1 VQQDL
6 EEAERKQAEAEFHDQ
21 RERDR
26 AELTEEEFSRRYS
39 NKKFYSVVRGSTEY
53 LSSWIARHTI
63 NRRALDYCCGLGG
76 VSLQIA
82 QSGGFVVGFDISSE
96 SVETARR
103 TLKEAGVGGRGE
115 FMVMDA
121 ERLGFP
127 DKSFDVIVVSGVLHH
142 LDVNRAYPELARV
155 LRPGGRILCMEALGY
170 NPAINLYRKL
180 TPKLRTAW
188 EADHILTLR
197 EVKKAERYFGRVQV
211 KYFHLATIAAVIFR
225 RTRVFTPL
233 LSALE
238 AVDNVILRI
247 PLLQRMAWQMFFE
260 LSEPR

>member
-82 QSGGFVVGFDISSE
+82 Q
-96 SVETARR
+96 
-103 TLKEAGVGGRGE
+103 
-115 FMVMDA
+115 
-121 ERLGFP
+121 
-127 DKSFDVIVVSGVLHH
+127 
-142 LDVNRAYPELARV
+142 
-155 LRPGGRILCMEALGY
+155 
-170 NPAINLYRKL
+170 
-180 TPKLRTAW
+180 
-188 EADHILTLR
+188 
-197 EVKKAERYFGRVQV
+197 
-211 KYFHLATIAAVIFR
+211 
-225 RTRVFTPL
+225 
-233 LSALE
+233 
-238 AVDNVILRI
+238 
-247 PLLQRMAWQMFFE
+247 
-260 LSEPR
+260 